1 MIITVTL
8 NPAMDKTMVIDG
20 IEIGEVNRA
29 DSVRNDIGGKGINVS
44 KVLKSF
50 GTDSLATGFLG
61 GIMEE
66 PFRKELMHL
75 GIEDR
80 FISIKE
86 STRTN
91 IKLVDKKHET
101 NTDINEPG
109 PMISG
114 AELEEF
120 IRFYERS
127 VDEGDIVVLAGGL
140 PPNIPQNLY
149 GRLTRLAKG
158 KGALVVI
165 DAEGEPLGHA
175 LVELPDMIK
184 PNEKEL
190 ASYLG
195 KEALTEEEI
204 VQAAQSLVEKGIRKV
219 LVSRGEKGSIL
230 VTGKSILK
238 GKGLEVQV
246 KSTVGAGDSMVAALV
261 FAEKEKLN
269 DSETLALAQATGAA
283 AVATE
288 GTKAC
293 TREEVE
299 KYLAAAREKIEEV
312 RK

>member
-8 NPAMDKTMVIDG
+8 NPALDKTMVIDG
-20 IEIGEVNRA
+20 IEIGEVNRTY
-29 DSVRNDIGGKGINVS
+29 SVRNDIGGKGINVS

-50 GTDSLATGFLG
+50 ETATLATGFLG
-61 GIMEE
+61 GIMEDLI
-66 PFRKELMHL
+66 RKELLQL

-80 FISIKE
+80 FLSIQGN
-86 STRTN
+86 TRTN

-120 IRFYERS
+120 IRFFEKT
-127 VDEGDIVVLAGGL
+127 VDKGDIVVLGGGL
-140 PPNIPQNLY
+140 PPHIPLDLY
-149 GRLTRLAKG
+149 GRLTRMAKE
-158 KGALVVI
+158 KGAIVVV
-165 DAEGEPLGHA
+165 DAESEPLRHA
-175 LVELPDMIK
+175 LLELPDIIK

-195 KEALTEEEI
+195 KEDLTEEEI
-204 VQAAQSLVEKGIRKV
+204 IYSAQSLVDKGIRKV

-230 VTGKSILK
+230 VTAQSILK
-238 GKGLEVQV
+238 GKGIEVQV

-261 FAEKEKLN
+261 YAEREKLS
-269 DSETLALAQATGAA
+269 DSETLAFAQATGTA

-293 TREEVE
+293 TREMVE
-299 KYLAAAREKIEEV
+299 EYLASAREKILKV
-312 RK
+312 KK

>member
-50 GTDSLATGFLG
+50 GTDTLATGFLG

-80 FISIKE
+80 FVSIKE
-86 STRTN
+86 NTRTN

-109 PMISG
+109 PMISST
-114 AELEEF
+114 ELEEF
-120 IRFYERS
+120 IRFYEHT

-140 PPNIPQNLY
+140 PPNIPLNLY
-149 GRLTRLAKG
+149 GRLTRMAKE

-165 DAEGEPLGHA
+165 DAEGEPLKHA

-195 KEALTEEEI
+195 KDTLTEEEI

-219 LVSRGEKGSIL
+219 LVSRGEKGSVF

-299 KYLAAAREKIEEV
+299 KYLAAARDKIEEIK
-312 RK
+312 R